1 MPLQRSG
8 NAGTGQAPEV
18 GHENDA
24 PGNPSPMSLNY
35 YTYKDVPY
43 ACGHCGWRGKGSE
56 LEQGEM
62 FDALF
67 ELNCPACHEKVT
79 FVSYPTLAE
88 SRANWD
94 KLPEVDRMQVE
105 IIERRL
111 DLFERVSLKSPEQ
124 LPEIDH
130 GEFVLLW
137 DFAEIPQAGATT
149 LIRLGD
155 RRIFAE
161 PAFYEGYDRFMA
173 VAEILKAKYG
183 NALKD
188 LVPTD
193 ESRMYLYGDRLSSPG
208 QIERFR
214 HKLFGQ

>member
-1 MPLQRSG
+1 
-8 NAGTGQAPEV
+8 
-18 GHENDA
+18 
-24 PGNPSPMSLNY
+24 MSY
-35 YTYKDVPY
+35 YTYKEELFS
-43 ACGHCGWRGKGSE
+43 CNHCDWRGTGAD

-67 ELNCPACHEKVT
+67 ELNCPACHEKIT
-79 FVSYPTLAE
+79 FVSHPTLAE

-94 KLPEVDRMQVE
+94 KLSEVDRLQVE

-124 LPEIDH
+124 LPEIDDA
-130 GEFVLLW
+130 EFVLLW
-137 DFAEIPQAGATT
+137 DYAEIPQAGATT
-149 LIRLGD
+149 LIRLGE

-183 NALKD
+183 DALKD

-208 QIERFR
+208 QIEKFR
-214 HKLFGQ
+214 HKLFRQCR